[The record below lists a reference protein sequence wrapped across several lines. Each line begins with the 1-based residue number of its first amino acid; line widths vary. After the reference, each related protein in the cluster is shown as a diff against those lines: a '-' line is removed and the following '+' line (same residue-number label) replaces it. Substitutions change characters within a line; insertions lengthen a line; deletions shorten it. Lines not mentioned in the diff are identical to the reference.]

1 MCERKG
7 YLQGFLEVVDVWG
20 GGGGGKSGTFR
31 GEHSV
36 EDHFFLGGGGRL
48 SPNNRPPGSPDSLE
62 NIPFRPAP
70 NGKKNRNTDFNI
82 TELNHWFLF
91 KFLTMTKVKTK
102 KV

>member
-1 MCERKG
+1 MG
-7 YLQGFLEVVDVWG
+7 GGGNEVHFGESTLLKIIWG
-20 GGGGGKSGTFR
+20 GGGG
-31 GEHSV
+31 
-36 EDHFFLGGGGRL
+36 L